1 MEVSCLPLHTAHFAL
16 DRHSDLWC
24 QNFWQLKH
32 RRGSGWYTRTLKVPH
47 IPRLIVSGRSPM
59 KEQSI
64 ALVSCPSLLRM
75 RSTLA
80 ILSCFASSEPGIE
93 KGNPMTTAFTSLS
106 FLFNSIR
113 FRSEV
118 FFSVWTVRSSW
129 ELRIHS
135 FFRFGFAVSF
145 RFGCLVLKAESR
157 R

>member
-1 MEVSCLPLHTAHFAL
+1 MVFLIGIAAGVRLGCKSVFSEVES
-16 DRHSDLWC
+16 
-24 QNFWQLKH
+24 
-32 RRGSGWYTRTLKVPH
+32 V
-47 IPRLIVSGRSPM
+47 VSF
-59 KEQSI
+59 QVL
-64 ALVSCPSLLRM
+64 AASLL
-75 RSTLA
+75 L
-80 ILSCFASSEPGIE
+80 FYPVFQGIFW
-93 KGNPMTTAFTSLS
+93 TTAFTSLS